1 VHPVQDGDVYIARPQ
16 WTNKNY
22 LHLME
27 RVNSLHLISRCALIL
42 FPNRGRKV
50 VCVVSLFDNSYLPP
64 DVVIVREL
72 CEIN

>member
-1 VHPVQDGDVYIARPQ
+1 
-16 WTNKNY
+16 
-22 LHLME
+22 
-27 RVNSLHLISRCALIL
+27 LIL